1 MTRKGHKFMSKLRK
15 LRLKKLLLR
24 WETSLVALLI
34 LEIIIFGM
42 INPRMLRL
50 NVLLGSI
57 NDFMPICVI
66 SLAVTFVLI
75 TGGMDIQAGAIVGLT
90 SISVGMIWQDLGM
103 NIYLACFIAIWIGAI
118 CGLIS
123 GFFVAYTKVQP
134 MVVTLGGQFLF
145 SGIAIAVTNLSSTE
159 SYKGISGFPEG
170 FTQFVKGRVFGI
182 IPNQLIIFLCLIGL
196 MYLILHKTAY
206 GRKIFLCGVNAE
218 AAEYCGINTKI
229 VTMST
234 YVISGM
240 AASLAGILLTAYL
253 GTAKPDLGKEL
264 TLPIITAVVLGG
276 TSNLGGSGGV
286 IGTAIA
292 AVVIGILRFGMSMAG
307 VNTQYLDIPVGI
319 LLIIAVAIKFAVSN
333 PAIKSK
339 IKKIVSKFRV
349 YKTPVEGQTLSKKS

>member
-1 MTRKGHKFMSKLRK
+1 MNKSL
-15 LRLKKLLLR
+15 LKKRLFK
-24 WETSLVALLI
+24 WETSLIVLLV
-34 LEIIIFGM
+34 LEVIVFGL
-42 INPRMLRL
+42 INPRMLRV
-50 NVLLGSI
+50 NVLLGSV

-75 TGGMDIQAGAIVGLT
+75 TGGMDIQAGSIVGLT
-90 SISVGMIWQDLGM
+90 SISIGMLWQDLGM
-103 NIYLACFIAIWIGAI
+103 SIYIACFIAIWIGAF

-145 SGIAIAVTNLSSTE
+145 SGIAIAVTNLSATE
-159 SYKGISGFPEG
+159 SYKGINGFPEA
-170 FTQFVKGRVFGI
+170 FTQIVKGKVLGV
-182 IPNQLIIFLCLIGL
+182 IPNQLIIYIFLIII
-196 MYLILHKTAY
+196 MYIILHKTTY
-206 GRKIFLCGVNAE
+206 GRKIFLCGVNQE
-218 AAEYCGINTKI
+218 SAEYCGINTKAVI
-229 VTMST
+229 MST

-307 VNTQYLDIPVGI
+307 VNTQYLDIPVGV
-319 LLIIAVAIKFAVSN
+319 LLILAVAIKFAADN
-333 PAIKSK
+333 PLVGAK
-339 IKKIVSKFRV
+339 IKGIF
-349 YKTPVEGQTLSKKS
+349 SKKKLLNKQATEFINRS